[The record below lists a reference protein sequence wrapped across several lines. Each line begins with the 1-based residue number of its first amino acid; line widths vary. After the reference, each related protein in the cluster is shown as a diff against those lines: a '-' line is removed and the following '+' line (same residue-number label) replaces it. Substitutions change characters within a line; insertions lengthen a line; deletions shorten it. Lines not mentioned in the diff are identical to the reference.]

1 MSSVKFVDHALKV
14 NTTLTVILDSSL
26 KISKDVQEAA
36 QTSGIDLSKVMSVH
50 GYAAKAGEILSIPTG
65 DKKIE
70 NILLFGIGE
79 QFELPARKALLLG
92 YKLHK
97 KLHKLSCKTARVY
110 FSSQLWE
117 QPGKEIIFNVLLGY
131 IMGEYKFDKYKTL
144 PNEENNKVSTQ
155 LEVVA
160 ENPHQLN
167 LELEHYS
174 NLADSIA
181 LTKDLISEPPNVKT
195 PISMASACSDLTKYG
210 LEVQIL
216 DEGEI
221 RALGMNALLG
231 VAQGSTNAPRVVV
244 MKWQGTDQQTKPL
257 ALVGK
262 GVTFDTGGLSLK
274 SSTSMESMKKDMAG
288 SAVIIGAMRTL
299 ALRKVKANVVGL
311 LGLVENMPDGR
322 AQRPSDIVRSMSGQ
336 TIEVLNTDAE
346 GRLLLA
352 DVLWYA
358 QSVFN
363 PAGIIDLA
371 TLTGAMRI
379 ALGNKMAG
387 LFSNDDNLANK
398 LYKTGI
404 ETGERLWRLPL
415 DKDYDTL
422 IDSKIA
428 DVKNIAS
435 PNSGAGSIVAAQFLQ
450 RFVNNIPW
458 AHIDIAAVTDEEDI
472 NQGNKGQP
480 QGPTAFGVRLL
491 VKLIEDYYTVR

>member
-1 MSSVKFVDHALKV
+1 
-14 NTTLTVILDSSL
+14 
-26 KISKDVQEAA
+26 
-36 QTSGIDLSKVMSVH
+36 
-50 GYAAKAGEILSIPTG
+50 
-65 DKKIE
+65 
-70 NILLFGIGE
+70 
-79 QFELPARKALLLG
+79 
-92 YKLHK
+92 
-97 KLHKLSCKTARVY
+97 
-110 FSSQLWE
+110 
-117 QPGKEIIFNVLLGY
+117 
-131 IMGEYKFDKYKTL
+131 
-144 PNEENNKVSTQ
+144 
-155 LEVVA
+155 
-160 ENPHQLN
+160 
-167 LELEHYS
+167 
-174 NLADSIA
+174 
-181 LTKDLISEPPNVKT
+181 
-195 PISMASACSDLTKYG
+195 
-210 LEVQIL
+210 
-216 DEGEI
+216 
-221 RALGMNALLG
+221 
-231 VAQGSTNAPRVVV
+231 
-244 MKWQGTDQQTKPL
+244 
-257 ALVGK
+257 
-262 GVTFDTGGLSLK
+262 
-274 SSTSMESMKKDMAG
+274 MESMKKDMAG